1 MNSIRLD
8 TNPPTPPFEKGGK
21 AGITTGERLTY
32 SEGVKLLNSYDL
44 TALGLAADTVCQ
56 KLHPENY
63 RTYAVDR
70 NINYTNICL
79 SKCTFCAFYKDEN
92 SPDAYVIS
100 ESDLFNKIEET
111 LRLGGT
117 HILMQGGLA
126 PGLKFDYY
134 LHLLRSIKERFKIH
148 IHAFSPPEIIH
159 FTTLIPPRP
168 PLVKGGRGRLHD
180 VILALKDAGLG
191 SIPGG
196 GAEILVDE
204 CRQALSPEK
213 CTANEWLDVMR
224 EAHHLGMKTTATMMF
239 GHIESPEDRI
249 THLERIRTLQD
260 ETGGFTAFI
269 PWTFQPKNTRLG
281 RMNSPSPSPLPKGE
295 RDGVRGTKGWGEN
308 VLPHSQIGGFE
319 YLKMLAISRL
329 YLDNIPNI
337 QASWVTQGAKIAQL
351 ALRFGANDMG
361 STMIEENVVRAA
373 GVTYRM
379 KKEEMIHL
387 IEDLGFEAKQRDCLY
402 NGVQT

>member
-1 MNSIRLD
+1 MLD
-8 TNPPTPPFEKGGK
+8 ILDK
-21 AGITTGERLTY
+21 ATSGERLTY
-32 SEGVKLLNSYDL
+32 SEGVKLVGAYCNTPLPL
-44 TALGLAADTVCQ
+44 TTLGQAADMMCQ

-63 RTYAVDR
+63 RTYAIDR

-79 SKCTFCAFYKDEN
+79 SKCMFCAFYRDED
-92 SPDAYVIS
+92 SPEAYVIS
-100 ESDLFNKIEET
+100 ESELFNKIEET

-126 PGLKFDYY
+126 PGLGFDYY
-134 LHLLRSIKERFKIH
+134 LRLLRSIKRRFKIH

-159 FTTLIPPRP
+159 FTTLNGLSIR
-168 PLVKGGRGRLHD
+168 D
-180 VILALKDAGLG
+180 VILALKDAGLD
-191 SIPGG
+191 SVPGG

-204 CRQALSPEK
+204 CRQALSPRK
-213 CTANEWLDVMR
+213 CSVNQWLDVMR
-224 EAHHLGMKTTATMMF
+224 EAHRLGMKTTATMMF
-239 GHIESPEDRI
+239 GHIERPEDRI

-269 PWTFQPKNTRLG
+269 PWTFQSKNTQLYSMWNAKFG
-281 RMNSPSPSPLPKGE
+281 MQNTTPTLPSPLEGE
-295 RDGVRGTKGWGEN
+295 GWGEGESSIRN
-308 VLPHSQIGGFE
+308 PHSAFGTGGFE

-329 YLDNIPNI
+329 YLNNIPNI

-379 KKEEMIHL
+379 NKEEMIRL

-402 NGVQT
+402 NEVQT

>member
-1 MNSIRLD
+1 MLD
-8 TNPPTPPFEKGGK
+8 IIDKASSGK
-21 AGITTGERLTY
+21 RLTY
-32 SEGVKLLNSYDL
+32 AEGTKLLSSYDL
-44 TALGLAADTVCQ
+44 TALGQAAYMMCQ
-56 KLHPENY
+56 KLHPEDY
-63 RTYAVDR
+63 RTYAIDR

-79 SKCTFCAFYKDEN
+79 SKCMFCAFYRDED

-100 ESDLFNKIEET
+100 ESELFNKIEET

-126 PGLKFDYY
+126 PGLGFDYY
-134 LHLLRSIKERFKIH
+134 LHLLRSIKRRFKIH
-148 IHAFSPPEIIH
+148 IHAFSPSEIIH
-159 FTTLIPPRP
+159 FTTLSGLSIR
-168 PLVKGGRGRLHD
+168 D
-180 VILALKDAGLG
+180 VILALKDAGLD

-204 CRQALSPEK
+204 CRQALSPRK
-213 CTANEWLDVMR
+213 CSVNQWLDVMR
-224 EAHHLGMKTTATMMF
+224 EAHRLGMKTTATMMF
-239 GHIESPEDRI
+239 GHIERPEDRI

-269 PWTFQPKNTRLG
+269 PWTFQPKNTRLSRESG
-281 RMNSPSPSPLPKGE
+281 VGSQPPLSSPPLQGGD
-295 RDGVRGTKGWGEN
+295 RGGVELKPQALSLG
-308 VLPHSQIGGFE
+308 LGGFG

-402 NGVQT
+402 NEVQT

>member
-1 MNSIRLD
+1 MGLILNSIMLD
-8 TNPPTPPFEKGGK
+8 TNLPLNKGG
-21 AGITTGERLTY
+21 ITSGERLTH
-32 SEGVKLLNSYDL
+32 SEGVRLLSSCDL
-44 TALGLAADTVCQ
+44 TALGQAADTMCH

-79 SKCTFCAFYKDEN
+79 SKCAFCAFYRDEG
-92 SPDAYVIS
+92 SSDAYVIS
-100 ESDLFNKIEET
+100 ESELFDKIEET

-126 PGLKFDYY
+126 PGLGFDFY
-134 LHLLRSIKERFKIH
+134 LRLLRSIKERFKIH
-148 IHAFSPPEIIH
+148 IHAFSPPEITH
-159 FTTLIPPRP
+159 FTTLSG
-168 PLVKGGRGRLHD
+168 LSVHD
-180 VILALKDAGLG
+180 VILALKDAGLD

-204 CRQALSPEK
+204 HRQALSPGK
-213 CTANEWLDVMR
+213 CSANEWLDVMR

-239 GHIESPEDRI
+239 GHIERLEDRI

-269 PWTFQPKNTRLG
+269 PWTFQPENTMLQTMSNEQRAISGSSLIA
-281 RMNSPSPSPLPKGE
+281 L
-295 RDGVRGTKGWGEN
+295 
-308 VLPHSQIGGFE
+308 GGFE
-319 YLKMLAISRL
+319 YLKMLAVSRL

-351 ALRFGANDMG
+351 ALRFGANDFG

-379 KKEEMIHL
+379 KKEKMIHL

-402 NGVQT
+402 NEVQV

>member
-1 MNSIRLD
+1 MNSIMLD
-8 TNPPTPPFEKGGK
+8 IIDK
-21 AGITTGERLTY
+21 ASSGERLTY
-32 SEGVKLLNSYDL
+32 SEGVELMGSYDL
-44 TALGLAADTVCQ
+44 MALGLAADMVCQ
-56 KLHPENY
+56 RLHPKNY
-63 RTYAVDR
+63 RTYAIDR

-79 SKCTFCAFYKDEN
+79 ARCMFCAFYRDED

-100 ESDLFNKIEET
+100 ESELFHKIEET
-111 LRLGGT
+111 LQLGGT

-126 PGLKFDYY
+126 PGLRFDYY
-134 LHLLRSIKERFKIH
+134 LHLLRSIKECFKIH

-159 FTTLIPPRP
+159 FTTLS
-168 PLVKGGRGRLHD
+168 RLSVHD
-180 VILALKDAGLG
+180 VILTLKDAGLD

-204 CRQALSPEK
+204 CRQALSPRK
-213 CTANEWLDVMR
+213 CSVNEWLEVMR
-224 EAHHLGMKTTATMMF
+224 EAHRLGIKTTATMMF
-239 GHIESPEDRI
+239 GHIERPEDRI

-269 PWTFQPKNTRLG
+269 PWTFQPKNTQLS
-281 RMNSPSPSPLPKGE
+281 SPSPSPLPQGE
-295 RDGVRGTKGWGEN
+295 RDGVRGE
-308 VLPHSQIGGFE
+308 LGGFE

-373 GVTYRM
+373 GITYRM
-379 KKEEMIHL
+379 KKEEMIRL

-402 NGVQT
+402 RVDNDVHHR